1 MLSEDLENEMEDE
14 YDMSEMVMVK
24 KMIGLNMSDANDNSK
39 PEDAEDAEDTED
51 AKDTEDSVKN
61 LLCKSHKIYD
71 FDNPSSKVS
80 NCSRI
85 PAIQQRNPLRSFTI
99 LHISA
104 LKPSSW
110 CRRSYVKRAIRLWW
124 CPNGRPC

>member
-39 PEDAEDAEDTED
+39 SEDAEDTEGG
-51 AKDTEDSVKN
+51 VKN

-80 NCSRI
+80 NCS
-85 PAIQQRNPLRSFTI
+85 
-99 LHISA
+99 HI
-104 LKPSSW
+104 
-110 CRRSYVKRAIRLWW
+110 
-124 CPNGRPC
+124 